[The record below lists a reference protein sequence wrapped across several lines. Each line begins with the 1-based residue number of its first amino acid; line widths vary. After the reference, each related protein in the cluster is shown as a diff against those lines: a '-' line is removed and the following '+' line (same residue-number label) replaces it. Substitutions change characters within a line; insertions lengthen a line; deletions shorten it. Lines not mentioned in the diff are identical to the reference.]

1 MLKER
6 PRHHRRL
13 LAIFAIAAVG
23 AGVLVA
29 VTASGADAHPTPQP
43 PKPTVVLV
51 HGAWADSSS
60 WDGVVRRLQSD
71 GYPVDV
77 FPTPLR
83 DLKNDSDYLKAYLS
97 AVSGPI
103 VLVGHSYGGA
113 VITAAATGNANVK
126 ELVYIDAFAPDQGQA
141 VAPLVGPTSV
151 VANPDPTKV
160 FSLVPPTS
168 QDPDLYVLPSVFVSS
183 VANDIPARRANV
195 LAATQRPVAANALSE
210 TLKTAPAWKTIPSWY
225 EVGTIDKIIPPAAQL
240 AMAATAHSHV
250 VEVRSSHLPMVSQPK
265 AVTNTIEDAAAAIK

>member
-1 MLKER
+1 MTEQKSR
-6 PRHHRRL
+6 RRRRL
-13 LAIFAIAAVG
+13 ITFATAALT
-23 AGVLVA
+23 AGVIVA
-29 VTASGADAHPTPQP
+29 TTAGGAAAHTTPQQ

-60 WDGVVRRLQSD
+60 WDGVVARLQAD
-71 GYPVDV
+71 GYPVQV

-83 DLKNDSDYLKAYLS
+83 GLSSDSDYLRDYLA

-113 VITAAATGNANVK
+113 VITDAATGNVQVK

-141 VAPLVGPTSV
+141 VTQLVGPTSV

-160 FSLVPPTS
+160 FSFVPATS
-168 QDPDLYVLPSVFVSS
+168 PNPDLYVLPSVFVSS
-183 VANDIPARRANV
+183 VANDIPAQRARV
-195 LAATQRPVAANALSE
+195 LAASQRPVSAGALAELS
-210 TLKTAPAWKTIPSWY
+210 TTPAWKTIPSWY

-240 AMAATAHSHV
+240 AMAATAHAHV
-250 VEVRSSHLPMVSQPK
+250 IEVRSSHLPMISQPG
-265 AVTNTIEDAAAAIK
+265 AVARTIETAAEANN